1 MLPIDRLNVDRR
13 YCRLFVQK
21 PTTHK
26 PISSINILQSYISNI
41 MMTVDICSCNIGP
54 VISRWTGF
62 FLKMCQTT
70 ELMLATGIL
79 PLTKTIMTSSKLI
92 HIKRVDKSC
101 IYWYFCCSSQKT
113 TSKVWTK
120 LGLWLEGAWGW
131 CGVWCEIK
139 NKAKL
144 DPIKNDFGIKLDKK
158 KCFYAHSIQPPS
170 EPTAFELQISN
181 GTVDVVIFSFFCTT
195 NKMERF
201 LKVFCV

>member
-54 VISRWTGF
+54 VISRWPGF

-92 HIKRVDKSC
+92 HIERVDKSC

-113 TSKVWTK
+113 TFKFGQNWACGWKVR
-120 LGLWLEGAWGW
+120 GGGAVF
-131 CGVWCEIK
+131 GV
-139 NKAKL
+139 
-144 DPIKNDFGIKLDKK
+144 KK
-158 KCFYAHSIQPPS
+158 IIRLNSIQ
-170 EPTAFELQISN
+170 
-181 GTVDVVIFSFFCTT
+181 
-195 NKMERF
+195 
-201 LKVFCV
+201 